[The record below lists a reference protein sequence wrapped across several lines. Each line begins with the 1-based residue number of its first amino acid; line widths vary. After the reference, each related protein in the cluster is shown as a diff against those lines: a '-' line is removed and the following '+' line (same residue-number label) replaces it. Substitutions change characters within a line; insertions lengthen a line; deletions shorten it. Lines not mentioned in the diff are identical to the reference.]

1 MEAFGAGIDSVLSD
15 VDNVGPLVG
24 WIGGSSWVRE
34 GRSVGVVHRERAG
47 ATLLQDELHVV
58 RCVGRVVW
66 CDVIIPKST
75 QPVAGAEAAQRVG
88 KYLVSQ
94 VLHRRSPWLGLI
106 LDVRQG
112 PSVFGPITRDVCVNL
127 FTNAEQAR
135 KPFAVVT
142 VASRPLHA
150 QYSELA
156 AVHAPQ
162 YSLVTESLEQAM
174 DWMTRSR

>member
-1 MEAFGAGIDSVLSD
+1 MPESTAFSAPWTTLAHWSVGSGAQAG
-15 VDNVGPLVG
+15 
-24 WIGGSSWVRE
+24 VRA
-34 GRSVGVVHRERAG
+34 GRSGGVVHRESAG

-66 CDVIIPKST
+66 CDVIIPKTT

-150 QYSELA
+150 QYCELA
-156 AVHAPQ
+156 AAHAPQ
-162 YSLVTESLEQAM
+162 YSLVTESLERAM